1 MPENPLTQARFDHV
15 DDAGRLVF
23 ASGDERFFVDVDETL
38 ERAILE
44 AKQIREESRSAPSA
58 SSSATLPISQIQAL
72 IRAGADPARVAERYR
87 LSEALVRRFSS
98 AVEVEKQYAIE
109 QFLTVPAP
117 KESRGR
123 TTADVVE
130 RALALSGIGME
141 SVTWKATRRGLE
153 PWKIAATF
161 DAAGR
166 TARAEWSWNMHDN
179 AVACLNSTAKKLLG
193 TATGARGDGTEGTPS
208 EMLPATL
215 PGDSVRS
222 ARIERTVSA
231 WNTPAPT
238 LPAARPEARM
248 PRSASPLDVRTEPAP
263 SEEGPSIDIPR
274 TGALPAK
281 AGEAALGATES
292 KPPRPTPDSDT
303 SASAAQTVPEI
314 ESESGK
320 TSAERSDR
328 QTACETPFGSLR
340 CAQLGRDSLR
350 RVGSS
355 GPPSLS
361 SETHQSFFTEKKTRQ
376 AVRIMRH
383 RRDTFGIATVT
394 PRQSGRECPFPAP
407 SASHAHP
414 ADASPCRSGCANPRR
429 SPSRPP
435 IPARHRASA

>member
-15 DDAGRLVF
+15 DDTGRLVF

-153 PWKIAATF
+153 PWKITATF

-231 WNTPAPT
+231 WNPCPDTACGS
-238 LPAARPEARM
+238 
-248 PRSASPLDVRTEPAP
+248 PRSADATFGVPVGRAHRACAIQGRPLNRHPAHRRASGEGRRGRARRRRVETAAADTGFGHVRFRGSDGARDRIRIRQDVCRTLRPA
-263 SEEGPSIDIPR
+263 D
-274 TGALPAK
+274 A
-281 AGEAALGATES
+281 
-292 KPPRPTPDSDT
+292 
-303 SASAAQTVPEI
+303 
-314 ESESGK
+314 
-320 TSAERSDR
+320 
-328 QTACETPFGSLR
+328 ACETPFGSLR
-340 CAQLGRDSLR
+340 RAQLGRDSLR

-361 SETHQSFFTEKKTRQ
+361 SETRQSFFTEK
-376 AVRIMRH
+376 
-383 RRDTFGIATVT
+383 RDR
-394 PRQSGRECPFPAP
+394 PSG
-407 SASHAHP
+407 
-414 ADASPCRSGCANPRR
+414 
-429 SPSRPP
+429 
-435 IPARHRASA
+435 

>member
-15 DDAGRLVF
+15 DDTGRLVF

-58 SSSATLPISQIQAL
+58 SGCELRSRSRRFRRLS
-72 IRAGADPARVAERYR
+72 GPARIPRGWRTRYR

-153 PWKIAATF
+153 PWKITATF

-222 ARIERTVSA
+222 ARMSA
-231 WNTPAPT
+231 PCRRGTP
-238 LPAARPEARM
+238 LPDTACGS
-248 PRSASPLDVRTEPAP
+248 PRSADATFGVPLDVRTEPAP

-281 AGEAALGATES
+281 AGEAALGAAES
-292 KPPRPTPDSDT
+292 KPPRPTPDSGT
-303 SASAAQTVPEI
+303 SASAAQTAPE
-314 ESESGK
+314 SNPNPARRLPNAPTG
-320 TSAERSDR
+320 RR
-328 QTACETPFGSLR
+328 RLR
-340 CAQLGRDSLR
+340 N
-350 RVGSS
+350 
-355 GPPSLS
+355 
-361 SETHQSFFTEKKTRQ
+361 
-376 AVRIMRH
+376 AVRGRSAVPSWDKIL
-383 RRDTFGIATVT
+383 FG
-394 PRQSGRECPFPAP
+394 E
-407 SASHAHP
+407 
-414 ADASPCRSGCANPRR
+414 
-429 SPSRPP
+429 
-435 IPARHRASA
+435 

>member
-1 MPENPLTQARFDHV
+1 MNMPENPLTQARFDHV
-15 DDAGRLVF
+15 DDTGRLVF

-153 PWKIAATF
+153 PWKITATF

-281 AGEAALGATES
+281 AGEAALGAAES
-292 KPPRPTPDSDT
+292 KPPRPTPDSGT
-303 SASAAQTVPEI
+303 SASAAQTAPEI

-328 QTACETPFGSLR
+328 QTPPAK
-340 CAQLGRDSLR
+340 R
-350 RVGSS
+350 R
-355 GPPSLS
+355 
-361 SETHQSFFTEKKTRQ
+361 
-376 AVRIMRH
+376 
-383 RRDTFGIATVT
+383 
-394 PRQSGRECPFPAP
+394 SGRSAVP
-407 SASHAHP
+407 SWDEILFGEKDRLA
-414 ADASPCRSGCANPRR
+414 RR
-429 SPSRPP
+429 RC
-435 IPARHRASA
+435 PARHVNPFLRKNATGRPDNETSA

>member
-153 PWKIAATF
+153 PWKITATF

-238 LPAARPEARM
+238 LPAARPKRGCHVRRPRWTCAPSLRHPRKAPQSTSRAPARFRRRPAR
-248 PRSASPLDVRTEPAP
+248 PRSAPPSRNRRGRHRIRTRPLPRLRRHPRSNPNPARRLPNAPTGRRRLRNAVRVAPPCPAGTRF
-263 SEEGPSIDIPR
+263 SSASRIVW
-274 TGALPAK
+274 PAV
-281 AGEAALGATES
+281 AVQ
-292 KPPRPTPDSDT
+292 RDT
-303 SASAAQTVPEI
+303 SI
-314 ESESGK
+314 LFYG
-320 TSAERSDR
+320 
-328 QTACETPFGSLR
+328 
-340 CAQLGRDSLR
+340 
-350 RVGSS
+350 
-355 GPPSLS
+355 
-361 SETHQSFFTEKKTRQ
+361 KTRQ

-383 RRDTFGIATVT
+383 RRDTFGIETVT

-414 ADASPCRSGCANPRR
+414 ADASPCRSGCANPRK

>member
-153 PWKIAATF
+153 PWKITATF
-161 DAAGR
+161 EAAGR

-231 WNTPAPT
+231 WNTPAT
-238 LPAARPEARM
+238 ACGS
-248 PRSASPLDVRTEPAP
+248 PRSADAAFSVPVGRAHRACAIRGRPLNRHPAHRRASGEGRRGRTRCHRVETAAADTGFGRVCFRGSDGARDRIRIRQDVCRTLRPA
-263 SEEGPSIDIPR
+263 D
-274 TGALPAK
+274 A
-281 AGEAALGATES
+281 
-292 KPPRPTPDSDT
+292 
-303 SASAAQTVPEI
+303 
-314 ESESGK
+314 
-320 TSAERSDR
+320 
-328 QTACETPFGSLR
+328 ACETPVGSLR
-340 CAQLGRDSLR
+340 RAQLGRDSLR

-361 SETHQSFFTEKKTRQ
+361 SETRQSFFTEK
-376 AVRIMRH
+376 
-383 RRDTFGIATVT
+383 RDR
-394 PRQSGRECPFPAP
+394 PSG
-407 SASHAHP
+407 
-414 ADASPCRSGCANPRR
+414 
-429 SPSRPP
+429 
-435 IPARHRASA
+435 

>member
-153 PWKIAATF
+153 PWKITATF

-281 AGEAALGATES
+281 AGEAALGAAES
-292 KPPRPTPDSDT
+292 KTAAADTGFGRVRFRGSDGTRDRIRIRQDVCRTLRPAD
-303 SASAAQTVPEI
+303 A
-314 ESESGK
+314 
-320 TSAERSDR
+320 
-328 QTACETPFGSLR
+328 ACETPFGSLR
-340 CAQLGRDSLR
+340 RAQLGRDSLR

-361 SETHQSFFTEKKTRQ
+361 SETRQSFFTEK
-376 AVRIMRH
+376 
-383 RRDTFGIATVT
+383 RDR
-394 PRQSGRECPFPAP
+394 PSG
-407 SASHAHP
+407 
-414 ADASPCRSGCANPRR
+414 
-429 SPSRPP
+429 
-435 IPARHRASA
+435 

>member
-1 MPENPLTQARFDHV
+1 MNMPENPLTQARFDHV
-15 DDAGRLVF
+15 DDTGRLVF

-153 PWKIAATF
+153 PWKITATF

-274 TGALPAK
+274 TGTLPAK
-281 AGEAALGATES
+281 AGEAALGAAES
-292 KPPRPTPDSDT
+292 KPPRPTPDSGT
-303 SASAAQTVPEI
+303 SASAAQTAPEI

-328 QTACETPFGSLR
+328 QTPPAK
-340 CAQLGRDSLR
+340 R
-350 RVGSS
+350 R
-355 GPPSLS
+355 
-361 SETHQSFFTEKKTRQ
+361 
-376 AVRIMRH
+376 
-383 RRDTFGIATVT
+383 
-394 PRQSGRECPFPAP
+394 SGRSAVP
-407 SASHAHP
+407 SW
-414 ADASPCRSGCANPRR
+414 DEILFGE
-429 SPSRPP
+429 
-435 IPARHRASA
+435 

>member
-15 DDAGRLVF
+15 DDTGRLVF

-274 TGALPAK
+274 TASGEGRRGRARRRRVETAAADTGFGHVRFRGSDGARDRIRIRQDVCRTLRPAD
-281 AGEAALGATES
+281 A
-292 KPPRPTPDSDT
+292 
-303 SASAAQTVPEI
+303 
-314 ESESGK
+314 
-320 TSAERSDR
+320 
-328 QTACETPFGSLR
+328 ACETPFGSLR
-340 CAQLGRDSLR
+340 RAQLGRDSLR

-355 GPPSLS
+355 GPPTLS
-361 SETHQSFFTEKKTRQ
+361 SETRQSFFTEK
-376 AVRIMRH
+376 
-383 RRDTFGIATVT
+383 RD
-394 PRQSGRECPFPAP
+394 R
-407 SASHAHP
+407 
-414 ADASPCRSGCANPRR
+414 
-429 SPSRPP
+429 PSR
-435 IPARHRASA
+435 

>member
-153 PWKIAATF
+153 PWKITATF

-231 WNTPAPT
+231 WNTRHPRKAPQSTSRAPARFRRR
-238 LPAARPEARM
+238 PAR
-248 PRSASPLDVRTEPAP
+248 PRSAPPSRNCRGRHRIRTRPLPRLRRHPRSNPNPARRLPNAPTGRRRLRNAVRVAPPCPAGTRF
-263 SEEGPSIDIPR
+263 SSASRIVW
-274 TGALPAK
+274 PAV
-281 AGEAALGATES
+281 AVQ
-292 KPPRPTPDSDT
+292 RDT
-303 SASAAQTVPEI
+303 SI
-314 ESESGK
+314 LFYG
-320 TSAERSDR
+320 
-328 QTACETPFGSLR
+328 
-340 CAQLGRDSLR
+340 
-350 RVGSS
+350 
-355 GPPSLS
+355 
-361 SETHQSFFTEKKTRQ
+361 KTRQ

>member
-1 MPENPLTQARFDHV
+1 MNMPENPLTQARFDHV

-193 TATGARGDGTEGTPS
+193 TATGALLGALFIGILNVCDRKAVGND
-208 EMLPATL
+208 
-215 PGDSVRS
+215 
-222 ARIERTVSA
+222 
-231 WNTPAPT
+231 
-238 LPAARPEARM
+238 AARGAARGFGTLGEDRAHRVGVEHPCPDTACGS
-248 PRSASPLDVRTEPAP
+248 PRSADATFGVPVGRAHRACAIRGRPLNRHPAHRRASGEGRRGRARRRRVETAAADTGFGHVRFRGSDGARDRIRIRQDVCRTLRPA
-263 SEEGPSIDIPR
+263 D
-274 TGALPAK
+274 A
-281 AGEAALGATES
+281 
-292 KPPRPTPDSDT
+292 
-303 SASAAQTVPEI
+303 
-314 ESESGK
+314 
-320 TSAERSDR
+320 
-328 QTACETPFGSLR
+328 ACETPFGSLR
-340 CAQLGRDSLR
+340 RAQLGRDSLR

-355 GPPSLS
+355 GPPTLS
-361 SETHQSFFTEKKTRQ
+361 SETRQSFFTEK
-376 AVRIMRH
+376 
-383 RRDTFGIATVT
+383 RD
-394 PRQSGRECPFPAP
+394 R
-407 SASHAHP
+407 
-414 ADASPCRSGCANPRR
+414 
-429 SPSRPP
+429 PSR
-435 IPARHRASA
+435 

>member
-166 TARAEWSWNMHDN
+166 TVRAEWSWNMHDN

-263 SEEGPSIDIPR
+263 SEKGPSIDIPR

-281 AGEAALGATES
+281 AGEAALGAAES
-292 KPPRPTPDSDT
+292 KPPRKRTRPNPRLRRHPRSNPNPARRLPNAPTGRRRLRNAVRVAPPCPAGTRFSSASRIVWPAVAVQRDT
-303 SASAAQTVPEI
+303 SI
-314 ESESGK
+314 LFYG
-320 TSAERSDR
+320 
-328 QTACETPFGSLR
+328 
-340 CAQLGRDSLR
+340 
-350 RVGSS
+350 
-355 GPPSLS
+355 
-361 SETHQSFFTEKKTRQ
+361 KTRQ

-383 RRDTFGIATVT
+383 RRDTFGIETVT

>member
-15 DDAGRLVF
+15 DDTGRLVF

-153 PWKIAATF
+153 PWKITATF

-274 TGALPAK
+274 TGALPANPNPARRLPNAPTGRRRLRNAVRVAPPCP
-281 AGEAALGATES
+281 AGTRFSSASRIVWPAVAVQ
-292 KPPRPTPDSDT
+292 RDT
-303 SASAAQTVPEI
+303 SI
-314 ESESGK
+314 LFYG
-320 TSAERSDR
+320 
-328 QTACETPFGSLR
+328 
-340 CAQLGRDSLR
+340 
-350 RVGSS
+350 
-355 GPPSLS
+355 
-361 SETHQSFFTEKKTRQ
+361 KTRQ

-383 RRDTFGIATVT
+383 RRDTFGIETVT

>member
-1 MPENPLTQARFDHV
+1 M
-15 DDAGRLVF
+15 
-23 ASGDERFFVDVDETL
+23 
-38 ERAILE
+38 
-44 AKQIREESRSAPSA
+44 
-58 SSSATLPISQIQAL
+58 
-72 IRAGADPARVAERYR
+72 
-87 LSEALVRRFSS
+87 RRFSS

-153 PWKIAATF
+153 PWKITATF

-281 AGEAALGATES
+281 AGEAALGAAES
-292 KPPRPTPDSDT
+292 KPPRPTPDSGT
-303 SASAAQTVPEI
+303 SASAAQTAPEI

-328 QTACETPFGSLR
+328 QTPPAK
-340 CAQLGRDSLR
+340 R
-350 RVGSS
+350 R
-355 GPPSLS
+355 
-361 SETHQSFFTEKKTRQ
+361 
-376 AVRIMRH
+376 
-383 RRDTFGIATVT
+383 
-394 PRQSGRECPFPAP
+394 SGRSAVP
-407 SASHAHP
+407 SW
-414 ADASPCRSGCANPRR
+414 DEILFGE
-429 SPSRPP
+429 
-435 IPARHRASA
+435 

>member
-153 PWKIAATF
+153 PWKITATF

-248 PRSASPLDVRTEPAP
+248 P
-263 SEEGPSIDIPR
+263 
-274 TGALPAK
+274 
-281 AGEAALGATES
+281 
-292 KPPRPTPDSDT
+292 
-303 SASAAQTVPEI
+303 
-314 ESESGK
+314 
-320 TSAERSDR
+320 
-328 QTACETPFGSLR
+328 
-340 CAQLGRDSLR
+340 
-350 RVGSS
+350 
-355 GPPSLS
+355 
-361 SETHQSFFTEKKTRQ
+361 
-376 AVRIMRH
+376 
-383 RRDTFGIATVT
+383 
-394 PRQSGRECPFPAP
+394 
-407 SASHAHP
+407 
-414 ADASPCRSGCANPRR
+414 
-429 SPSRPP
+429 
-435 IPARHRASA
+435 